1 MSEYVDRFTKS
12 GRSIA
17 NDIYHGVENGEIKL
31 IATEISDGR
40 RLDEMAYKYY
50 GNGLN
55 SWIIA
60 AASGIRW
67 QLGIGKGSFG
77 TNPDNDEEIVIFIP
91 DINDIKKLKN
101 Q

>member
-1 MSEYVDRFTKS
+1 MSEYVDRFTRS

-31 IATEISDGR
+31 LATEISDGR
-40 RLDEMAYKYY
+40 RLDQIAHKYY
-50 GNGLN
+50 GNGMN

-67 QLGIGKGSFG
+67 QLGIGNGRFG
-77 TNPDNDEEIVIFIP
+77 TNSDNDEEIIIFIP
-91 DINDIKKLKN
+91 DLNDIKKLKN